1 MQNSSTLGYKPTGY
15 AKNLLNTTPSTGVVN
30 TVTASLPVVS
40 SGGTNPNISLAVSG
54 VTPGSYTLTNLT
66 VSSSGIITSAASGTA
81 PTPVSI
87 SSTGGTYSVSGT
99 SSPYGAPINTSTVQ
113 TTTVPTD
120 LYYLSGSLRKI
131 TSRQKISVANNTPTN
146 INLLP
151 DPTLLYPLGTAQ
163 TWAHVIKLE
172 IICLAPDSQFNQW
185 ELEFTVRQSTSDVL
199 TPQTSPILWRASRQD
214 FTNTPNVIIPTIDSA
229 NFFLQNTQITNG
241 QINVVNWITGA
252 PTCQWFVNTE
262 VQHFIY

>member
-1 MQNSSTLGYKPTGY
+1 MQNSSFSGYKPTGY
-15 AKNLLNTTPSTGVVN
+15 AKNLLNVIPSTGTV
-30 TVTASLPVVS
+30 TDVTASLPLTS
-40 SGGTNPNISLAVSG
+40 TGGSTPNLAMVASG
-54 VTPGSYTLTNLT
+54 VTPGSYTVSTIT
-66 VSSSGIITSAASGTA
+66 VNSYGLVTSAATGSAVQNIISG
-81 PTPVSI
+81 PTTSFDVI
-87 SSTGGTYSVSGT
+87 GT
-99 SSPYGAPINTSTVQ
+99 SSPYGVPIPTSTVQ

-120 LYYLSGSLRKI
+120 LYYFNSQLRKI
-131 TSRQKISVANNTPTN
+131 TTRQKISVADNTPTN

-151 DPTLLYPLGTAQ
+151 DPALLYPLGTAQ

-199 TPQTSPILWRASRQD
+199 TPQSSPILWRASRQD
-214 FTNTPNVIIPTIDSA
+214 FLNTPNVIIPSINSA
-229 NFFLQNTQITNG
+229 NFFLQNTQILNG

-252 PTCQWFVNTE
+252 PTCQWFLNTE